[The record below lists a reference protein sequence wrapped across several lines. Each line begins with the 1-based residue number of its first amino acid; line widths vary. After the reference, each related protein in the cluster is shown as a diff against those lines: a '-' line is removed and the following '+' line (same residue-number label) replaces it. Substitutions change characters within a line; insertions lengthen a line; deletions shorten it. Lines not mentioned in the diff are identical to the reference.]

1 LVNVGSIL
9 VIGGVV
15 ILFFAVGGVGGIR
28 GFGESLSG
36 KIAGAIPSIDEATA
50 SSGSEEEAIQS
61 DQEAP
66 TPTTFSVTQSRKNA
80 GTLSSTVRQVSL
92 SEFSQTGQTSEIAR
106 SVLLGSNVRLER
118 GGTLLLDQ
126 PTRK

>member
-1 LVNVGSIL
+1 LVNIGSVL

-28 GFGESLSG
+28 TFSEGLGQ

-50 SSGSEEEAIQS
+50 SSGSEEEAIES
-61 DQEAP
+61 DQAAP

-80 GTLSSTVRQVSL
+80 GTLSSTVRQVSI
-92 SEFSQTGQTSEIAR
+92 SEFPTALQSEIAR
-106 SVLLGSNVRLER
+106 SA
-118 GGTLLLDQ
+118 LLDSYED
-126 PTRK
+126 